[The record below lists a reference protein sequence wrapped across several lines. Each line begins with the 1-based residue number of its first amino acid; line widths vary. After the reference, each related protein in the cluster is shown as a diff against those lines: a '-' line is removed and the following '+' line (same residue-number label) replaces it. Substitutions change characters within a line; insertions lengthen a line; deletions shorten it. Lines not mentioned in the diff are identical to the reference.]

1 VDEVAT
7 PETQCESISRVQDRP
22 EVSTV
27 GEHDFRPAQIVDLN
41 SLLIGAEYPVDRVF
55 ADHSGGDL
63 DPAVA
68 ARIRSACSGIRI
80 GIPLGQATAEVDGHA
95 GAGQQEAGADED
107 TQLRPPRTA

>member
-1 VDEVAT
+1 M
-7 PETQCESISRVQDRP
+7 P
-22 EVSTV
+22 TV
-27 GEHDFRPAQIVDLN
+27 GEHDFRPAQIVDLH

-55 ADHSGGDL
+55 AGRSGGDL

-80 GIPLGQATAEVDGHA
+80 GIPLGQATAEVDGRA